1 MVAVPRD
8 SATLILLRNAGGPGS
23 GLEVLMLQRHADSS
37 FLPGAY
43 VFPGGVVEAADYTH
57 DVEALCSGLTFEKAQ
72 EIVDGA
78 SPPQKALGF
87 FVAAIRETFEESGML
102 LAYRPLTSLVTNNG
116 ENQTWFAQLRSRIQE
131 DPFSFAEMLR
141 EGNLKL
147 ATDSLFYFSHWITPE
162 MAPIRFDTRF
172 FVAAA
177 PQDQEASH
185 DALET
190 TDSRWISPKEVLEKR
205 KTGELT
211 VAYPTYRNVEA
222 LAKFSSVDEVI
233 TSTWH
238 KEVPAMQPLINMLK
252 FG

>member
-1 MVAVPRD
+1 
-8 SATLILLRNAGGPGS
+8 
-23 GLEVLMLQRHADSS
+23 
-37 FLPGAY
+37 
-43 VFPGGVVEAADYTH
+43 
-57 DVEALCSGLTFEKAQ
+57 
-72 EIVDGA
+72 
-78 SPPQKALGF
+78 
-87 FVAAIRETFEESGML
+87 EE
-102 LAYRPLTSLVTNNG
+102 
-116 ENQTWFAQLRSRIQE
+116 E
-131 DPFSFAEMLR
+131 
-141 EGNLKL
+141 LKL
-147 ATDSLFYFSHWITPE
+147 ATDCLFYFSHWITPE

-233 TSTWH
+233 ASTWH